1 MSDQKQQTIK
11 DIEELTK
18 GVDILNFSLPSLQ
31 NMRISY
37 DHILIACKKAKPP
50 RPKKNVEEVLKSIMS
65 TDVLTVSVA
74 WKVVHLFITKYRG
87 IEPDP
92 LAYRVNN
99 PVYHSLKESIRE
111 INQTIVD
118 YTKLN
123 KKTRDDNIKRMH
135 VIMRG
140 TKYIKGKTSTARKA
154 FLYLYNINDT
164 HLGYGITVDMQSRD
178 KTHQKTFE
186 NYNYNGTLI
195 HVFEGNGEEIEQTE
209 YKMKQALELTRL
221 PLEGFRTEATHLSA
235 LNEVLNKFT
244 NRLNMV

>member
-1 MSDQKQQTIK
+1 MTDQKQQIIQN
-11 DIEELTK
+11 IEELTK
-18 GVDILNFSLPSLQ
+18 DIETVNYSTPSLQ
-31 NMRISY
+31 SLRISY
-37 DHILIACKKAKPP
+37 DQILIACRKARAP
-50 RPKKNVEEVLKSIMS
+50 RPKKDVGEVLRSIMS
-65 TDVLTVSVA
+65 TETLTVNEA

-87 IEPDP
+87 IEPP
-92 LAYRVNN
+92 HAWGVNKH
-99 PVYHSLKESIRE
+99 VYASLDQSARNIK
-111 INQTIVD
+111 QAIVD
-118 YTKLN
+118 YNRLS
-123 KKTRDDNIKRMH
+123 KKAKDDNMKRMH
-135 VIMRG
+135 ILTRG
-140 TKYIKGKTSTARKA
+140 TTYVKGKTATARKA